1 VIRVAAAVAAL
12 AACHTDDGGPRLDS
26 IAPASAAAGQIVALT
41 GTRLCTGD
49 GSSGDCANTPA
60 TIALGSS
67 PPMIQVEV
75 ATYADTSATFVVP
88 DVAPIGATSVVV
100 TVGDQSSNMLAFEV
114 LGSDG

>member
-1 VIRVAAAVAAL
+1 VIRVAAVVAAL

-26 IAPASAAAGQIVALT
+26 IAPASAAANEIVALT

-49 GSSGDCANTPA
+49 GSSGDCSNTPA
-60 TIALGSS
+60 TIALGIS
-67 PPMIQVEV
+67 PPMVDV
-75 ATYADTSATFVVP
+75 DVVSYTDTSATFVVP
-88 DVAPIGATSVVV
+88 AVAPIGATTVVV

>member
-1 VIRVAAAVAAL
+1 MIRVAAALVL
-12 AACHTDDGGPRLDS
+12 VAACHTDDGGPRLDS
-26 IAPASAAAGQIVALT
+26 IAPPSAVANQIVALT

-60 TIALGSS
+60 TIALGSE
-67 PPMIQVEV
+67 PPMIEVEV
-75 ATYADTSATFVVP
+75 ATYTDTSATFVVP
-88 DVAPIGATSVVV
+88 EVAPIGATTVVV

>member
-1 VIRVAAAVAAL
+1 VIRVAAAAL
-12 AACHTDDGGPRLDS
+12 VVVACHTDDGGPRLDS
-26 IAPASAAAGQIVALT
+26 IAPVSAAAGQIVALS
-41 GTRLCTGD
+41 GTRLCSGD

-60 TIALGSS
+60 TIALGSE

-75 ATYADTSATFVVP
+75 ASYTDTSATFVVP
-88 DVAPIGATSVVV
+88 EVAPVGMTSVVV